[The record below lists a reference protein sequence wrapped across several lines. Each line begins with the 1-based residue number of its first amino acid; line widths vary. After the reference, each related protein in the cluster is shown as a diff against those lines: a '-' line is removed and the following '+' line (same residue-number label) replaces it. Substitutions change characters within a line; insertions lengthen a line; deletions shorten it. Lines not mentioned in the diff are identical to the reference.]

1 MSTLKRGRSQD
12 DRYRM
17 YGSVLV
23 PRSFKPAQEWQP
35 PQVVNLVF
43 KPDSLSATSAFGSDE
58 AAPADPDKSGAGAP
72 STQLRNRKLRTM
84 QVFNPEN
91 VAALEQS
98 VAHLAMRSDRRS
110 PVETMLQGMKRG
122 IVGERSLAQ
131 VPRRLTYACAL
142 LRREMPNF
150 SNVIDWMET
159 LLILQRAGN
168 GAFRLP
174 PLLLSGPPGVGKT
187 FFAARLAELMQT
199 SYEILH
205 MESTTA
211 VWVISGGNLGWSSGG
226 PGIVFDALVHRPNA
240 NPIIVLDELD
250 KASSDSRYPPV
261 NGLYALLEPETAKTF
276 HDESCRCVPLN
287 ASAINWI
294 VTANDVSKIPAPLVN
309 RLKVIEI
316 PEPTFVQ
323 RVAIGQCVYRD
334 LRAANEWGHRF
345 TPELEHPAACAL
357 ARVDGSIRSARGV
370 LTVAFANA
378 LRRKSRGVE
387 VQDLRRATD
396 RTEQQVDLE
405 TVEPLGRA

>member
-1 MSTLKRGRSQD
+1 MATSRGGQYSD
-12 DRYRM
+12 DRFRM

-23 PRSFKPAQEWQP
+23 PSSFKPAHDWEP
-35 PQVVNLVF
+35 PQVGNLAF
-43 KPDSLSATSAFGSDE
+43 NPSSLSATSSFGSEEATPGVCDE
-58 AAPADPDKSGAGAP
+58 SGEAPRKPR
-72 STQLRNRKLRTM
+72 RNRNLRTLR
-84 QVFNPEN
+84 VFDPGD

-98 VAHLAMRSDRRS
+98 VAHLAVRSERRA
-110 PVETMLQGMKRG
+110 PVEMMLRGMKRG
-122 IVGERSLAQ
+122 NVGERRLAQ
-131 VPRRLTYACAL
+131 VPRRLAQACAL

-205 MESTTA
+205 METTTA
-211 VWVISGGNLGWSSGG
+211 VWVISGSHLGWACGG

-250 KASSDSRYPPV
+250 KASSDTRYQPI
-261 NGLYALLEPETAKTF
+261 NGLYALLEPETAMAF
-276 HDESCRCVPLN
+276 HDEACRGVPLN

-294 VTANDVSKIPAPLVN
+294 VTANDVNKIPAPLVS

-316 PEPTFVQ
+316 PEPSFVQ

-334 LRAANEWGHRF
+334 LRAANEWGRRF
-345 TPELEHPAACAL
+345 APELEHPAACAL
-357 ARVDGSIRSARGV
+357 AKVDGSIRSARGV

-378 LRRKSRGVE
+378 LGRRSRRVE
-387 VQDLRRATD
+387 VDDVRDAVHGPKREEDLSTI
-396 RTEQQVDLE
+396 
-405 TVEPLGRA
+405 EPRGHA